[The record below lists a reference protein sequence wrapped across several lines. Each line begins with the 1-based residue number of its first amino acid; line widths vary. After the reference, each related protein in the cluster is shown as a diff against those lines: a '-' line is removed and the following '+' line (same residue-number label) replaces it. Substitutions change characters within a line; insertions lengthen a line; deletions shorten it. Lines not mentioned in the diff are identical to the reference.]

1 MLEMWIPELIGKMH
15 LYKIKKKE
23 LADALG
29 CSTTWVSAVL
39 NGHRAPKNGE
49 KTFTDALEHLIQER
63 EE

>member
-1 MLEMWIPELIGKMH
+1 MEMWIPELIGKMH
-15 LYKIKKKE
+15 LHKVKKKD

-39 NGHRAPKNGE
+39 NGHRTPKNGE
-49 KTFTDALEHLIQER
+49 KMFTAALEQLIQER